1 MEKKSTIHGTSVS
14 YEDSTHENN
23 SRENMYTRHKRS
35 MFMINKDSAHQ
46 KHMYH
51 CDTSIFMINKDNSL
65 STNICLIMA
74 FLELFLKSKWLKRR
88 LSIPAESKIAE
99 KILEPTDEGS

>member
-1 MEKKSTIHGTSVS
+1 MEKKSIIHGTSVS
-14 YEDSTHENN
+14 YEDSTHKNN

-51 CDTSIFMINKDNSL
+51 CDLSIFMINKDDSF

-74 FLELFLKSKWLKRR
+74 LPELFPIRTKKQN
-88 LSIPAESKIAE
+88 
-99 KILEPTDEGS
+99 G